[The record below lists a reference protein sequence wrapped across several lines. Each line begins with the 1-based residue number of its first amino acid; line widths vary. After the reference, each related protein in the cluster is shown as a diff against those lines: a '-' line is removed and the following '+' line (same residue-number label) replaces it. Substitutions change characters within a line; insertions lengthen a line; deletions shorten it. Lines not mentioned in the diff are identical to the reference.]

1 MASVK
6 IGTVE
11 YLYIRSAIKAAT
23 TGATI
28 DIDGTYD
35 IRQSSPTALA
45 NPNTFS
51 RFGAKALTFTGTGAI
66 STIITGN
73 ARIYAGQSDR
83 TSGVPT
89 AITLKT
95 LRLSYGE
102 SLTGGVTSAAG
113 SGYILQSGTK
123 IYSSG
128 VLSSISSRIG
138 TVALD
143 GVSFTGNHTGAVGK
157 GGGAPFGNYM
167 DVAVSSALTFNS
179 LNVALTGQGGG
190 TFFSTN
196 PLTYGSAFLLAN
208 GPQITITNSTFD
220 ESGYRNALSLWGT
233 GSSFASNVT
242 VNDNT
247 FTRLTANKDI
257 RTAGET
263 LSNVSG
269 EVKGNTFS
277 EGAYLQLQSFVSPL
291 TLVIGTTTP
300 ADKNTF
306 NVLQGGYGVIFKDDQ
321 LASNLANVQIS
332 GNEFFGGLAVKSELS
347 SGVLTFGANK
357 VSNQTD
363 GLVSF
368 IALRVGGKAADTII
382 GGNGNEWI
390 SGDLGNDTLTGGS
403 GDDAFV
409 FATTPNPGNID
420 SITDF
425 TPGSDKIW
433 LDDNIYS
440 GLSGSFFGVWITYNS
455 GTGDLSC
462 VGRGVF
468 ATLSSGLTLTQSDFR
483 LF

>member
-1 MASVK
+1 MASIK

-51 RFGAKALTFTGTGAI
+51 RFGAKALTFTGTGA
-66 STIITGN
+66 IITGN

-179 LNVALTGQGGG
+179 LDVALTGQGGG

-233 GSSFASNVT
+233 GSFASNVT
-242 VNDNT
+242 VNGNT
-247 FTRLTANKDI
+247 FTRLTANKAI

-277 EGAYLQLQSFVSPL
+277 EGSYLQLQSFVSPL
-291 TLVIGTTTP
+291 TLVIGTTTTP

-332 GNEFFGGLAVKSELS
+332 GNEFLGGLAVKSELS

-363 GLVSF
+363 GLVPF
-368 IALRVGGKAADTII
+368 VALRVGGKAADTIV
-382 GGNGNEWI
+382 GGSSNEWI
-390 SGDLGNDTLTGGS
+390 SGDLGNDTLTGGG
-403 GDDAFV
+403 GDDDFV
-409 FATTPNPGNID
+409 FATTPSSGNID
-420 SITDF
+420 SISDF
-425 TPGSDKIW
+425 TTGSDKIW
-433 LDDNIYS
+433 LDDNIYT
-440 GLSGSFFGVWITYNS
+440 GLTPGSFFGAQITYNS
-455 GTGDLSC
+455 STGDLSY
-462 VGRGVF
+462 GAQVF